1 MMPFETH
8 KLDSVPFTMLMTL
21 AARVAAP
28 ETAPDADFHDPW
40 GAMVL
45 KKLPWDLTP
54 YQNDLCF
61 VRHVALR
68 AKLMD
73 VLTAG
78 FFRRNP
84 GSAGIGLG
92 CGLCTR
98 SRRIV
103 DSSQN
108 DVSFQWVDIDLPEVI
123 EIRRQF
129 LPPFPGENLMA
140 CPVTDISW
148 IDAVCRPDGLP
159 LILVMEGVSP
169 YLTFDQ
175 NRSLFHELGN
185 RLEGTGTEMI
195 FDYIHPALVD
205 SVFVSNKAG
214 GTSTPFCSGF
224 SDADDVRGL
233 HPSIQVIS
241 EYSTFSQIS
250 PRHRLFEMEFDA
262 ASLGQKPYNIL
273 HIRFEKS

>member
-1 MMPFETH
+1 MMPTLTQN
-8 KLDSVPFTMLMTL
+8 LDSVPFTMLMTL

-28 ETAPDADFHDPW
+28 EIAPDADFHDPW

-68 AKLMD
+68 ARLMD

-84 GSAGIGLG
+84 GSAGAGLG

-103 DSSQN
+103 NSNKDGIA
-108 DVSFQWVDIDLPEVI
+108 FEWVDIDLPEVI
-123 EIRRQF
+123 EIRKQF
-129 LPPFPGENLMA
+129 LPPLPGEHLVA

-148 IDAVCRPDGLP
+148 MDAVFRPKAPP
-159 LILVMEGVSP
+159 LFLVMEGVSP
-169 YLTFDQ
+169 YLTVDQ
-175 NRSLFHELGN
+175 NRSLFHALGN
-185 RLEGTGTEMI
+185 RLEGSGTEMI
-195 FDYIHPALVD
+195 VDYIHPALVD

-224 SDADDVRGL
+224 CDANDV
-233 HPSIQVIS
+233 
-241 EYSTFSQIS
+241 
-250 PRHRLFEMEFDA
+250 
-262 ASLGQKPYNIL
+262 
-273 HIRFEKS
+273 